1 MQGDT
6 AVDPYDVG
14 DVGDNRGSRTQEEV
28 EDEILRTANP
38 E

>member
-14 DVGDNRGSRTQEEV
+14 DVGDNRKSRTQEEV